1 MNKYF
6 NKYLKY
12 KLKYTE
18 LNHKILQDG
27 GANIIPVQSIKNALE
42 NIETNSYQIFK
53 MNYTEEN
60 LNQINLIKITKN
72 ENYDFFGSTDIFL
85 TNESNDITR
94 LIEFICRI
102 GDNSEE
108 LAKSI
113 VKIIKNIVKVLEL
126 GYNKKY
132 CWITIRTSQ
141 PNNYFEIPRWHC
153 DGKYFKNY
161 LEPQTK
167 FVTVFK
173 GAGTLL
179 IEPINQ
185 SKQIYNNYFSDS
197 FDNIKLPIDSIE
209 SRKMLDKEFES
220 VGIQKKQLTNKQGL
234 IFLSGHS
241 NCTIHSEPNIT
252 EPRMFLSVVF
262 GDKDNIFEWRNKK
275 YKK

>member
-1 MNKYF
+1 MDKYF
-6 NKYLKY
+6 SKYLKY
-12 KLKYTE
+12 KLKYIK
-18 LNHKILQDG
+18 LNYKILQDG

-60 LNQINLIKITKN
+60 LNQINSIQITKN

-94 LIEFICRI
+94 LIEFIYRI

-108 LAKSI
+108 LAKSL

-161 LEPQTK
+161 LDPQTK

-179 IEPINQ
+179 IEPTNQ
-185 SKQIYNNYFSDS
+185 SKQIYNNYLSDS
-197 FDNIKLPIDSIE
+197 FDNTKLPIDSIE
-209 SRKMLDKEFES
+209 SRELLNKEFER
-220 VGIQKKQLTNKQGL
+220 VDIQKKQLTNKQGL

-262 GDKDNIFEWRNKK
+262 GDKDNIFEWRDKK